1 MFERRKFRRF
11 AVNWPATFNM
21 HGQEVTATLREISMQ
36 GMSLYSP
43 ELLNK
48 GDRFDLNFIIP
59 RSDGSRGRPATIRV
73 EAVNTQLSKNDQYH
87 VIGGKFIEFAESDA
101 KALLDYLTKLGESVI

>member
-11 AVNWPATFNM
+11 AVNWPAHFEA
-21 HGQEVTATLREISMQ
+21 HGQEITATLREISMQ

-43 ELLNK
+43 EMLNK
-48 GDRFDLNFIIP
+48 NDRFDLQFIIP
-59 RSDGSRGRPATIRV
+59 RSDGSNGRPATVRV
-73 EAVNTQLSKNDQYH
+73 EVLNTQLSKNDQYH
-87 VIGGKFIEFAESDA
+87 VIGGKFVSVDEGDA